1 MKNIRQWFRNAV
13 LVLAG
18 VMLLAACGNPVKS
31 DLQAIAKV
39 IHDTGYT
46 PAKNQEYQQRLRQAK
61 NEAEAKATLGE
72 MTQYFEKVPAGLNA
86 LSLKTDEGRSIR
98 DDFSQGIDKFVRG
111 AKQVIAAPANDSQA
125 QEAASKLV
133 LEGLQQFMQG
143 QNKFMVAAEREG
155 IKLENK

>member
-1 MKNIRQWFRNAV
+1 MKNIQQWFRNAV

-18 VMLLAACGNPVKS
+18 VMLLAACGNPAKS

-39 IHDTGYT
+39 IYDTGYT

-61 NEAEAKATLGE
+61 SEAEIKATLGE

-98 DDFSQGIDKFVRG
+98 DDLSQGTDKLVRG
-111 AKQVIAAPANDSQA
+111 AKQAIAAPAKDSQA
-125 QEAASKLV
+125 QEAANRLAM
-133 LEGLQQFMQG
+133 EGLKQLLQG

>member
-18 VMLLAACGNPVKS
+18 VMLLAACGNPAKS

-39 IHDTGYT
+39 ISDTGYT

-61 NEAEAKATLGE
+61 SEAEVKATLGE
-72 MTQYFEKVPAGLNA
+72 MTQYIEKVPAGLNA

-98 DDFSQGIDKFVRG
+98 DDLSQGTDKLVRG
-111 AKQVIAAPANDSQA
+111 AKQAIAAPAQDSQA
-125 QEAASKLV
+125 QEAANRLAM
-133 LEGLQQFMQG
+133 EGLKQLLQG
-143 QNKFMVAAEREG
+143 QNKFMVAAGREG
-155 IKLENK
+155 IKLDNK

>member
-18 VMLLAACGNPVKS
+18 VMLLAACGNPAKS
-31 DLQAIAKV
+31 DLHAIAKV
-39 IHDTGYT
+39 ISDTGYT

-61 NEAEAKATLGE
+61 SEAEVKTTLGE

-98 DDFSQGIDKFVRG
+98 DDYSQGIDKFVRG

-125 QEAASKLV
+125 QEAASRLAM
-133 LEGLQQFMQG
+133 EGLQQFVQG
-143 QNKFMVAAEREG
+143 LNKFMVAAEREG
-155 IKLENK
+155 IKLDNK

>member
-18 VMLLAACGNPVKS
+18 VMLLAACGNPAKS
-31 DLQAIAKV
+31 DLHAIAKV
-39 IHDTGYT
+39 ISDTGYT

>member
-1 MKNIRQWFRNAV
+1 MKNIRQWFHNAV

-143 QNKFMVAAEREG
+143 QNKFMVAAGREG

>member
-72 MTQYFEKVPAGLNA
+72 MTQYFENVPAGLNA

-143 QNKFMVAAEREG
+143 QNKFMVAAGREG

>member
-1 MKNIRQWFRNAV
+1 MKNIHQWFRNAV

-18 VMLLAACGNPVKS
+18 VMLLAACGNPAKS

-39 IHDTGYT
+39 IYDTGYT

-111 AKQVIAAPANDSQA
+111 AKQVIAAPANDIQA

-143 QNKFMVAAEREG
+143 QNKFMVAAGREG

>member
-18 VMLLAACGNPVKS
+18 VMLLAACGNPAKS

-39 IHDTGYT
+39 ISDTGFT

-61 NEAEAKATLGE
+61 SEAEVKATLGE
-72 MTQYFEKVPAGLNA
+72 MIQYFEKVPASLNA

-98 DDFSQGIDKFVRG
+98 DDFSQGIDKLVRG
-111 AKQVIAAPANDSQA
+111 AKQAIAAPAKDSQA
-125 QEAASKLV
+125 QEAADRLTT
-133 LEGLQQFMQG
+133 EGLQQFVQG
-143 QNKFMVAAEREG
+143 LNKFMVAAEREG

>member
-1 MKNIRQWFRNAV
+1 MKNIRQWFRNTV

-61 NEAEAKATLGE
+61 NEAEPKATK
-72 MTQYFEKVPAGLNA
+72 QA
-86 LSLKTDEGRSIR
+86 LTLSPKDT
-98 DDFSQGIDKFVRG
+98 
-111 AKQVIAAPANDSQA
+111 AAMMEA
-125 QEAASKLV
+125 QKLA
-133 LEGLQQFMQG
+133 LEGQQQLLQG
-143 QNKFMVAAEREG
+143 QNKFMVAAGREG

>member
-1 MKNIRQWFRNAV
+1 MQNICQWFRNAV

-18 VMLLAACGNPVKS
+18 VMLLAACGTPAKS

-39 IHDTGYT
+39 IADTGYT

-61 NEAEAKATLGE
+61 SEAEVKATLGE

-98 DDFSQGIDKFVRG
+98 DDLSQGTDKLVRG
-111 AKQVIAAPANDSQA
+111 AKQAIAAPAQDSQA
-125 QEAASKLV
+125 QEAANRLAM
-133 LEGLQQFMQG
+133 EGLKQLLQG

>member
-1 MKNIRQWFRNAV
+1 MKNIHQWFRNAV
-13 LVLAG
+13 LVLTG
-18 VMLLAACGNPVKS
+18 VMLLAACGNPAKS

-39 IHDTGYT
+39 ISDTGYT

-61 NEAEAKATLGE
+61 SEAEVKATLGE
-72 MTQYFEKVPAGLNA
+72 MTQYIEKVPTSLNA

-98 DDFSQGIDKFVRG
+98 DDLSQGTDKLVRG
-111 AKQVIAAPANDSQA
+111 AKQAISAPAQDSQA
-125 QEAASKLV
+125 QEAANRLAM
-133 LEGLQQFMQG
+133 EGLKQLLQG

>member
-18 VMLLAACGNPVKS
+18 VMLLAACGNPAKS

-39 IHDTGYT
+39 ISDTGYT

-143 QNKFMVAAEREG
+143 QNKFMVAAGREG

>member
-1 MKNIRQWFRNAV
+1 MKNIRQWFRNTV

-143 QNKFMVAAEREG
+143 QNKFMVAAGREG

>member
-18 VMLLAACGNPVKS
+18 VMLLSACGNPVKS

-143 QNKFMVAAEREG
+143 QNKFMVAAGREG

>member
-1 MKNIRQWFRNAV
+1 MQNIRQWFRNAV

-39 IHDTGYT
+39 IYDTGYT

-143 QNKFMVAAEREG
+143 QNKFMVAAGREG

>member
-1 MKNIRQWFRNAV
+1 MQNICQWFRNAV

-18 VMLLAACGNPVKS
+18 VMLLAACGNPAKS

-39 IHDTGYT
+39 ISDTGYT

-61 NEAEAKATLGE
+61 SEAEVKATLGE

-98 DDFSQGIDKFVRG
+98 DDLSQGTDKLVRG
-111 AKQVIAAPANDSQA
+111 AKQAIAAPAQDSQA
-125 QEAASKLV
+125 QEAANRLAM
-133 LEGLQQFMQG
+133 EGLQQFVQG
-143 QNKFMVAAEREG
+143 LNKFMVAAEREG

>member
-61 NEAEAKATLGE
+61 NEAEAKTTLGE

-125 QEAASKLV
+125 QEAASRLAM
-133 LEGLQQFMQG
+133 EGLQQFMQG
-143 QNKFMVAAEREG
+143 QNKFMVAAGREG

>member
-1 MKNIRQWFRNAV
+1 MKNIQQWFRNAV

-18 VMLLAACGNPVKS
+18 VMLLAACGNPAKS

-39 IHDTGYT
+39 IYDTGYT

-98 DDFSQGIDKFVRG
+98 DDLSQGTDKLVRG
-111 AKQVIAAPANDSQA
+111 AKQAIAAPAQDSQA
-125 QEAASKLV
+125 QEAANRLAM
-133 LEGLQQFMQG
+133 EGLKQLLQG
-143 QNKFMVAAEREG
+143 QNKFMVAAGREG

>member
-18 VMLLAACGNPVKS
+18 VMLLAACGNSAKA

-39 IHDTGYT
+39 ISDTGFT
-46 PAKNQEYQQRLRQAK
+46 PAKTQEYQQRLRQAK
-61 NEAEAKATLGE
+61 SEAEVKATLGE
-72 MTQYFEKVPAGLNA
+72 MTQYFEKVPASLNA
-86 LSLKTDEGRSIR
+86 LSMKTDEGRSIR

-143 QNKFMVAAEREG
+143 QNKFMVAAGREG